1 MISIEKILLTPS
13 ACAYRLHAISNT
25 ATITS
30 LTDNSFN
37 LPIRGYFDIFRLQ
50 ALHAGWDNSFES
62 SNLKILSVTP
72 TSYNDYML
80 KFNIDKKWKDLIK
93 MYFDVE

>member
-1 MISIEKILLTPS
+1 MLSIESITPTT
-13 ACAYRLHAISNT
+13 CGYRLLAIPST

-30 LTDNSFN
+30 LTDNSYN

-50 ALHAGWDNSFES
+50 AGWDNSFES

-72 TSYNDYML
+72 TSYKDYML
-80 KFNIDKKWKDLIK
+80 KFNIDNKWKDLIK
-93 MYFDVE
+93 MYFDIE

>member
-1 MISIEKILLTPS
+1 MLTKLHICP
-13 ACAYRLHAISNT
+13 YRVHAIANT
-25 ATITS
+25 TAITS
-30 LTDNSFN
+30 LTHNSYN

-50 ALHAGWDNSFES
+50 AGWDNSFES

-80 KFNIDKKWKDLIK
+80 KFNIDNKWKDLIK
-93 MYFDVE
+93 MYFDIE

>member
-1 MISIEKILLTPS
+1 MISIEKLLHTT
-13 ACAYRLHAISNT
+13 CAYRLLAISNT

-30 LTDNSFN
+30 LIDNSYN

-50 ALHAGWDNSFES
+50 DGWDNNFES

-80 KFNIDKKWKDLIK
+80 KFNIDNKWKDLIK
-93 MYFDVE
+93 MYFDIE

>member
-1 MISIEKILLTPS
+1 MISIEKILPTT
-13 ACAYRLHAISNT
+13 CAYRLLAISNT
-25 ATITS
+25 ATTTS
-30 LTDNSFN
+30 LTDNSYN

-50 ALHAGWDNSFES
+50 AGWDNSFES

-80 KFNIDKKWKDLIK
+80 KFKIDKKCKDLIK
-93 MYFDVE
+93 MYFDIE

>member
-1 MISIEKILLTPS
+1 MISIEKILPTT
-13 ACAYRLHAISNT
+13 CAYRLLAISST
-25 ATITS
+25 ATTTS
-30 LTDNSFN
+30 LTDNSYN

-50 ALHAGWDNSFES
+50 AGWDNSFES

-72 TSYNDYML
+72 TSYNDYIL

-93 MYFDVE
+93 MYFDIE

>member
-1 MISIEKILLTPS
+1 MISIEKILPTT
-13 ACAYRLHAISNT
+13 CAYRLLAISST
-25 ATITS
+25 ATTTS
-30 LTDNSFN
+30 LTDNSYN

-50 ALHAGWDNSFES
+50 AGWDNSFES

-80 KFNIDKKWKDLIK
+80 KFNIDNKWKDLIK
-93 MYFDVE
+93 RYFDLE

>member
-1 MISIEKILLTPS
+1 MTSTKTILPHTTG
-13 ACAYRLHAISNT
+13 AYRLLVIPNT

-30 LTDNSFN
+30 LTDKSRNV
-37 LPIRGYFDIFRLQ
+37 PIRGYFDIFRLQ
-50 ALHAGWDNSFES
+50 RGWDNSFES

-80 KFNIDKKWKDLIK
+80 KFNIDNKWKDLIK
-93 MYFDVE
+93 MYFDID

>member
-1 MISIEKILLTPS
+1 MISIEKILLTT
-13 ACAYRLHAISNT
+13 CAYRLLAILNT

-30 LTDNSFN
+30 LTDNSYN

-50 ALHAGWDNSFES
+50 AGWDNSFES
-62 SNLKILSVTP
+62 SKLKILSVTP

-80 KFNIDKKWKDLIK
+80 KFNIDNK
-93 MYFDVE
+93 

>member
-1 MISIEKILLTPS
+1 MINIETILHTTY
-13 ACAYRLHAISNT
+13 AYRLLAISNT

-30 LTDNSFN
+30 LTDNSYN

-50 ALHAGWDNSFES
+50 AGWDNSFES
-62 SNLKILSVTP
+62 SILSVTP

-80 KFNIDKKWKDLIK
+80 KFNIDNKWKDLIK
-93 MYFDVE
+93 MYFDIE

>member
-1 MISIEKILLTPS
+1 MISIEKILPTT
-13 ACAYRLHAISNT
+13 CAYRLLAISNT
-25 ATITS
+25 ATTTS
-30 LTDNSFN
+30 LTDNSYN

-50 ALHAGWDNSFES
+50 AGWDNSFES

-80 KFNIDKKWKDLIK
+80 KFNIDNKWKDLIK
-93 MYFDVE
+93 MYFDIE

>member
-1 MISIEKILLTPS
+1 MISIETILHTT
-13 ACAYRLHAISNT
+13 CAYRLLVVSNT

-30 LTDNSFN
+30 LTDNSYN
-37 LPIRGYFDIFRLQ
+37 LPIRGYFDIFKLQ
-50 ALHAGWDNSFES
+50 AGWDNSFES

-80 KFNIDKKWKDLIK
+80 KFNIDNKWKDLIK
-93 MYFDVE
+93 MYFDIE

>member
-1 MISIEKILLTPS
+1 MISIEKILPTT
-13 ACAYRLHAISNT
+13 CAYRLLAISST
-25 ATITS
+25 ATTTS
-30 LTDNSFN
+30 LTDNSYN

-50 ALHAGWDNSFES
+50 AGWDNSFES

-80 KFNIDKKWKDLIK
+80 KFNIDNKWKDLIK
-93 MYFDVE
+93 MYFDIE

>member
-1 MISIEKILLTPS
+1 MISIENLLHTT
-13 ACAYRLHAISNT
+13 CAYRLLAISNT

-30 LTDNSFN
+30 LTDNSYN

-50 ALHAGWDNSFES
+50 AGWDSSFES
-62 SNLKILSVTP
+62 SILSVTP

-93 MYFDVE
+93 MYFDIE

>member
-1 MISIEKILLTPS
+1 MISIEKLLHTT
-13 ACAYRLHAISNT
+13 CAYRLLAISNT
-25 ATITS
+25 ASITS
-30 LTDNSFN
+30 LIDNSYN

-50 ALHAGWDNSFES
+50 AGWDNSFES

-80 KFNIDKKWKDLIK
+80 KFNIDNKWKDLIK
-93 MYFDVE
+93 MYFDIE

>member
-1 MISIEKILLTPS
+1 MISIEKLLHTT
-13 ACAYRLHAISNT
+13 CAYRLLAISNT

-30 LTDNSFN
+30 LIDNSYN

-50 ALHAGWDNSFES
+50 AGWDNSFES

-93 MYFDVE
+93 MYFDIE

>member
-1 MISIEKILLTPS
+1 MISIEKILPTT
-13 ACAYRLHAISNT
+13 CAYRLLAISST
-25 ATITS
+25 ATTTS
-30 LTDNSFN
+30 LTGNSYN

-50 ALHAGWDNSFES
+50 AGWDNSFES

-80 KFNIDKKWKDLIK
+80 KFNIDNKWKDLIK
-93 MYFDVE
+93 MYFDIE

>member
-1 MISIEKILLTPS
+1 MISIEKLLHTT
-13 ACAYRLHAISNT
+13 CAYRLLAISNT

-30 LTDNSFN
+30 LIDNSYN

-50 ALHAGWDNSFES
+50 AGWDNNFES

-80 KFNIDKKWKDLIK
+80 KFNIDNKWKDLIK
-93 MYFDVE
+93 MYFDIE

>member
-1 MISIEKILLTPS
+1 MITKLCLRGT
-13 ACAYRLHAISNT
+13 CAYRLLAISNT

-30 LTDNSFN
+30 LTDNSYN

-50 ALHAGWDNSFES
+50 AGWDNSFGS

-72 TSYNDYML
+72 TSYSEYMIN
-80 KFNIDKKWKDLIK
+80 FSIDNKWKDLIK
-93 MYFDVE
+93 MYFDID

>member
-1 MISIEKILLTPS
+1 MISIEKLLHTT
-13 ACAYRLHAISNT
+13 CAYRLLAISST

-30 LTDNSFN
+30 LTDNSYN

-50 ALHAGWDNSFES
+50 AGWDSSFES
-62 SNLKILSVTP
+62 SILSVTP

-93 MYFDVE
+93 MYFDIE

>member
-1 MISIEKILLTPS
+1 MISIEKLLHTT
-13 ACAYRLHAISNT
+13 CAYRLLAISNT

-30 LTDNSFN
+30 LIDNSYN

-50 ALHAGWDNSFES
+50 AGWDNNFES

-80 KFNIDKKWKDLIK
+80 KFNIDNKWKDLIK
-93 MYFDVE
+93 MYFDID

>member
-1 MISIEKILLTPS
+1 MISIEKILPTT
-13 ACAYRLHAISNT
+13 CAYRLLAISNT

-30 LTDNSFN
+30 LTDNSYN

-50 ALHAGWDNSFES
+50 AGWDNSFES

-93 MYFDVE
+93 MYFDIE

>member
-1 MISIEKILLTPS
+1 MISIENLLHTT
-13 ACAYRLHAISNT
+13 CAYRLLAMSNT

-30 LTDNSFN
+30 LTDNSYN

-50 ALHAGWDNSFES
+50 AGWDNSFES

-80 KFNIDKKWKDLIK
+80 KFNIDNKWKDLIK
-93 MYFDVE
+93 MYFDIE